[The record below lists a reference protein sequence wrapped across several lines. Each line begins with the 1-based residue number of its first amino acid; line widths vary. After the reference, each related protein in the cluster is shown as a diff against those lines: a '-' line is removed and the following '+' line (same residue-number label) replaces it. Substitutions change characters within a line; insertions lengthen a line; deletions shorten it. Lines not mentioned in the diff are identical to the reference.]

1 MKSLLTWVVIMTT
14 SCYALC
20 QNSLVKS
27 KTDCAAATQ
36 RHIEQNMTL
45 EQQIALQNNPEQLAV
60 LNYVYA
66 SSYTFSS
73 DQMILKSQKALF
85 DLKKYERFRQQSC
98 NTTVYD
104 DVSGLNV
111 TLLSWDEVDK
121 QISKIKLQYQM
132 AECASTK

>member
-1 MKSLLTWVVIMTT
+1 MAT
-14 SCYALC
+14 SGYTLC
-20 QNSLVKS
+20 QTTLIKS

-36 RHIEQNMTL
+36 RHIDQSMTL
-45 EQQIALQNNPEQLAV
+45 EQQLALQSNPEQLAV

-85 DLKKYERFRQQSC
+85 DLSRYERFRQQSC

-104 DVSGLNV
+104 DVSGLNI

-121 QISKIKLQYQM
+121 QISKIRLQYQM
-132 AECASTK
+132 AECAATK